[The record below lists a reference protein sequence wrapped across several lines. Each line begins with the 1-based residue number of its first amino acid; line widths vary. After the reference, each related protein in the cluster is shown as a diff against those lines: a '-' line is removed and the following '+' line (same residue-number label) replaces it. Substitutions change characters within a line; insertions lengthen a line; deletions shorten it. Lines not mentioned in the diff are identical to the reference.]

1 MSVLD
6 SETALNWERE
16 MDTSLL
22 AHGSGLD
29 EMVVFGFPIV
39 VGIGFWLIIRKKPD
53 DEGEEQP
60 PE

>member
-1 MSVLD
+1 
-6 SETALNWERE
+6 

-53 DEGEEQP
+53 DEGEEHP
-60 PE
+60 PEQP